1 MRNTN
6 VSVAHKRPTTSGMAV
21 VTTSKPRGRPPKQVA
36 ADTVGGRLQRLRLDH
51 QLSQEDLAS
60 ILGITRTMIS
70 KYEDNTHPMTPEA
83 LRRVASRF
91 DVTPSFILFGDVVE
105 YAHRSAPIVGR
116 VGAGAEVEAVQEANP
131 EYVEVPADF
140 DGGRAFRVEG
150 DSCLPIFEP
159 GDVLVVRDRA
169 ASEGEFL
176 NRYCVVETA
185 DGFGYVKRVVRGA
198 TVPGRGQLYTL
209 ESPNA
214 EEISNVQI
222 RSARPVQLRILRS
235 WRQ

>member
-1 MRNTN
+1 
-6 VSVAHKRPTTSGMAV
+6 MAV
-21 VTTSKPRGRPPKQVA
+21 ATTSKPRGRPPKQVA
-36 ADTVGGRLQRLRLDH
+36 VDTVGGRLQRLRLDH

-83 LRRVASRF
+83 LRKVAGRF
-91 DVTPSFILFGDVVE
+91 EVTPSFILFGDVVE
-105 YAHRSAPIVGR
+105 YAHRAAPIVGR
-116 VGAGAEVEAVQEANP
+116 VGAGAEVEAIQEANP

-159 GDVLVVRDRA
+159 GDVLVVKDHA
-169 ASEGEFL
+169 PSEGEFL
-176 NRYCVVETA
+176 NRFCVVETT
-185 DGFGYVKRVVRGA
+185 DGLGYVKRVVRGA

-214 EEISNVQI
+214 DEITNIQI

-235 WRQ
+235 GRQ